1 MGQTQKG
8 ALVSNV
14 EKSGINFVYV
24 VLFGVGD
31 SPLDIMCHVLTSSS
45 LAEKKGVHVKYV
57 RSNWQNDVLCI
68 NQVPAG

>member
-1 MGQTQKG
+1 MSFSILENGPNSKG

-45 LAEKKGVHVKYV
+45 LAEKKE
-57 RSNWQNDVLCI
+57 ST
-68 NQVPAG
+68 